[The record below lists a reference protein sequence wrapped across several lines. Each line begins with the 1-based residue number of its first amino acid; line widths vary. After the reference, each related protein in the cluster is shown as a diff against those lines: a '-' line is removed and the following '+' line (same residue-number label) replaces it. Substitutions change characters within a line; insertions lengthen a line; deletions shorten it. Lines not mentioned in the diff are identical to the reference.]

1 VANYKQLEE
10 NLFIGPQPTTQDL
23 NEAKQGGVR
32 TVIDLRMPSETA
44 VPNADMVRNSGLDYV
59 NIPVDKTALFSGQI
73 DALDAA
79 LKENEGP
86 YLVHCATGTRA
97 AMLLALSRAK
107 QNRWTTERTFLE
119 AEAMGYDLKNSP
131 DFADFVQKTLGK

>member
-1 VANYKQLEE
+1 MANYKQLEE

-86 YLVHCATGTRA
+86 YLSTPVE
-97 AMLLALSRAK
+97 
-107 QNRWTTERTFLE
+107 N
-119 AEAMGYDLKNSP
+119 
-131 DFADFVQKTLGK
+131 